1 MAIPVLAACGMPKVL
16 QAHLLT
22 NSIYVWQDADRQSH
36 EARQSEGG
44 EQGDPL
50 MPALYAI
57 AQHPAFAAVHTQLR
71 EGEAVFAYLDDI
83 YVVAVPERIRE
94 LLDAC
99 QQALREHACIELNR
113 GETRI
118 WNAAGE
124 EPAHISEL
132 RGHGEQ
138 PIWTGDSS
146 LPRDRQ
152 GLLVLGTPLGTD
164 DDVRGKEADGA
175 RPPPH
180 PHPRGPRPASCVA
193 TSALLRRP
201 PSQLPPA
208 ERPART
214 HIANCLGS
222 LVHSGDQ
229 LPAAAVQASQLALGF
244 GGQGLRSA
252 TRSPQIAANLLHAL
266 AAPHAS
272 GSSAV
277 AAVAQA
283 ADHLAAQG
291 YRVPAW
297 AWDAP
302 EPRHPAQA
310 DDHDQPGHRLR
321 GWQRYAARACDQ
333 RAFER
338 KRWQQALRRNGDEAS
353 TCPGKEGNKSGRA
366 LSHLEPEDDEAGS
379 VARRG
384 DKPTSERGTVQ
395 APSSSGQFGVRPSGP
410 TSRSRS
416 SCRSNPSYVIYARLL
431 LSHIIRTVPPNVVA
445 PAIRNMMPECLGSAP
460 SDAVYRVAAFA
471 GLPASLGSLGVQ
483 NTKRTAPAAYWAVP
497 LWRVFASW
505 RMTDKC
511 TFRACAHV
519 GPTWIRSGGA
529 EVNLYG
535 DHALTVTNMLAR
547 AWPWAKHKLVVL
559 GFETSGRSN
568 EDPSRSFLNLFRLH
582 VLCEHRRLDR
592 LG

>member
-333 RAFER
+333 RAFETHL
-338 KRWQQALRRNGDEAS
+338 ATLPPAS
-353 TCPGKEGNKSGRA
+353 RA
-366 LSHLEPEDDEAGS
+366 
-379 VARRG
+379 
-384 DKPTSERGTVQ
+384 
-395 APSSSGQFGVRPSGP
+395 
-410 TSRSRS
+410 
-416 SCRSNPSYVIYARLL
+416 LL
-431 LSHIIRTVPPNVVA
+431 LSQAGPHAACCFTVRPTHEAVTIPSAEFRVLLLRRLRLALPLA
-445 PAIRNMMPECLGSAP
+445 PRLCACRGLLDPLGDHRA
-460 SDAVYRVAAFA
+460 
-471 GLPASLGSLGVQ
+471 
-483 NTKRTAPAAYWAVP
+483 
-497 LWRVFASW
+497 
-505 RMTDKC
+505 
-511 TFRACAHV
+511 ACA
-519 GPTWIRSGGA
+519 
-529 EVNLYG
+529 
-535 DHALTVTNMLAR
+535 
-547 AWPWAKHKLVVL
+547 
-559 GFETSGRSN
+559 TSGALA
-568 EDPSRSFLNLFRLH
+568 SRAMCALPT
-582 VLCEHRRLDR
+582 
-592 LG
+592 